1 MVIVRDKNYSLYFAV
16 YIFACI
22 SLLLIYVYGFDVSIG
37 FALLI
42 NSPAYL
48 TIILGLIS
56 TGRTFIMDEEGCT
69 VCFWKYRK
77 KYSWGELKTKRIEKH
92 VLPSMFR
99 GRISCPYL
107 KEAIFAP
114 YKIRKP
120 KVIRAELYS
129 IFHPLSCIYINFAL
143 ENDNWQTGRYY
154 EVEEATFRQKMKQWG
169 VDFIEGNKS

>member
-1 MVIVRDKNYSLYFAV
+1 MLIVRDKNYNLYFAV
-16 YIFACI
+16 YIFVCI
-22 SLLLIYVYGFDVSIG
+22 SLLLIYVYGFEDVSIS

-48 TIILGLIS
+48 IGILGLIS
-56 TGRTFIMDEEGCT
+56 TGRTFIMNEEGCT

-77 KYSWGELKTKRIEKH
+77 KYTWGELKTKRIESH

-99 GRISCPYL
+99 GSVFCPYL

-120 KVIRAELYS
+120 KVIRADLYS
-129 IFHPLSCIYINFAL
+129 IFHPFSCIYVNFAI
-143 ENDNWQTGRYY
+143 EDEKWQTGRYY
-154 EVEEATFRQKMKQWG
+154 EVEETTFKEKMKQWS
-169 VDFIEGNKS
+169 VELIEK